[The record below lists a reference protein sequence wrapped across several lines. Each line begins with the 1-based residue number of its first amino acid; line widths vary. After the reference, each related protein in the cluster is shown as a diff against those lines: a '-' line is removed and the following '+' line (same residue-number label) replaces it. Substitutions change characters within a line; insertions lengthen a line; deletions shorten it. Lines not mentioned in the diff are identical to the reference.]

1 MRTRPDFSAMSTF
14 TKTDAVAAYQILGV
28 RYHYDQRWIKALM
41 RRWENLERRRWQWT
55 DDTLLMQSTSDPSRR
70 YTVTADGCQCRA
82 AGLGEVCDHMTAWHL
97 CHEASRIAARPPKM
111 RRHILSFDAAVDEL
125 F

>member
-1 MRTRPDFSAMSTF
+1 MTKTF
-14 TKTDAVAAYQILGV
+14 TSQDATAAYALLGV
-28 RYHYDQRWIKALM
+28 QHRLDKRWISALA
-41 RRWENLERRRWQWT
+41 RGWDNLTRRRWQWT

-70 YTVTADGCQCRA
+70 YTVTADGCQCHA

-111 RRHILSFDAAVDEL
+111 RRHYLAMDAAVDEL
-125 F
+125 FG